1 MSAFERIDINKRRT
15 IPNWIKLVLLVTV
28 IFGITLR
35 NCWKKSQTSDIS
47 ITDIEISD
55 YTIASI
61 DVNFVITNP
70 NDVELTKKII
80 IKAYLASGEE
90 LASRLT
96 SIKVSPKSKKR
107 YLKILTKLQ
116 KPLNDINEI
125 SLVTVE
131 VYNP

>member
-1 MSAFERIDINKRRT
+1 MSAFERIDINKRRS

-80 IKAYLASGEE
+80 IKAYSASGAE

-96 SIKVSPKSKKR
+96 SIEVSPKSKKR

-125 SLVTVE
+125 SRVTVE

>member
-1 MSAFERIDINKRRT
+1 MSAFERIDINKRRS

-70 NDVELTKKII
+70 NDVKLTKKII

-96 SIKVSPKSKKR
+96 SIEVSPKSKKR

-125 SLVTVE
+125 SRVTVE

>member
-1 MSAFERIDINKRRT
+1 MSAFERIDINKRRS

-96 SIKVSPKSKKR
+96 SIEVSPKSKKR

-125 SLVTVE
+125 SRVTVE

>member
-1 MSAFERIDINKRRT
+1 MSAFERIDINKRRS

-80 IKAYLASGEE
+80 IKAYSASGAE

-96 SIKVSPKSKKR
+96 SIEVSPKSKKR
-107 YLKILTKLQ
+107 YLKILT
-116 KPLNDINEI
+116 
-125 SLVTVE
+125 
-131 VYNP
+131 

>member
-1 MSAFERIDINKRRT
+1 MSAFERIDINKRRS

-61 DVNFVITNP
+61 DVNFVITNS

>member
-1 MSAFERIDINKRRT
+1 MSAFERIDINKRRS